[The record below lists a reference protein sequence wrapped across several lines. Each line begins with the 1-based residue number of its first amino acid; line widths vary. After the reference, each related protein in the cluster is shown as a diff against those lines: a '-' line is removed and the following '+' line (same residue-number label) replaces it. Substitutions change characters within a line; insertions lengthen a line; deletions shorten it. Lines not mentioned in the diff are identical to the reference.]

1 MTRHLARAVPIGLL
15 LGLGFAAPAAASTID
30 GTDGPDVLVGT
41 SAADTVRGHAGDDV
55 LKGLAGADVL
65 HGGPGADL
73 LRPGRDSQADVLMG
87 GRGPDRIWA
96 RIGASGHGTDQVYAG
111 SGDDR
116 VTVVNTYGWLS
127 PLVDCGPGND
137 TVVLPYGF
145 GTRYPHCEHYV
156 SAPSPY
162 GRGLSARRGPG

>member
-1 MTRHLARAVPIGLL
+1 MTRHIARAVPIGLL
-15 LGLGFAAPAAASTID
+15 LGLSLASPAAASTID
-30 GTDGPDVLVGT
+30 GTDGADVLVGT
-41 SAADTVRGHAGDDV
+41 TAADTVRGHAGDDV

-73 LRPGRDSQADVLMG
+73 LRPGRDSQADLLLG

-96 RIGASGHGTDQVYAG
+96 RIGTSGRGADRVYAG
-111 SGDDR
+111 RGNDR
-116 VTVVNTYGWLS
+116 VTVVNTYGWLA
-127 PLVDCGPGND
+127 PLVDCGPGDD

-145 GTRYPHCEHYV
+145 GTRYSHCEHHV

-162 GRGLSARRGPG
+162 GRDLSSRRGPG

>member
-1 MTRHLARAVPIGLL
+1 
-15 LGLGFAAPAAASTID
+15 
-30 GTDGPDVLVGT
+30 
-41 SAADTVRGHAGDDV
+41 
-55 LKGLAGADVL
+55 VL
-65 HGGPGADL
+65 HGGWGADE
-73 LRPGRDSQADVLMG
+73 LRPGKDSQVDVLMG

-96 RIGASGHGTDQVYAG
+96 RIGAGGRGTDRVYAG
-111 SGDDR
+111 SGNDR

-127 PLVDCGPGND
+127 PRVDCGPGND

-145 GTRYPHCEHYV
+145 DTIYPHCEHYV